1 MRKYIYIGVVAALM
15 ATTASAQT
23 KERTQVTEEYT
34 NMNVTPPVTIAPK
47 TSQNRY
53 VRLYGGF
60 ASTLLNPLK
69 NKTTSAIVDIMGVKV
84 EDKPFRGLN
93 LGWAFGKSIAK
104 DYVFL
109 ETGIDV
115 TTGWI
120 NISDGNRNDQL
131 STLLAIAD
139 VEIPVNI
146 AFRGRVDNSDICI
159 SPYFG
164 PHLKI
169 NAGYGGKMADNVCR
183 VGVQVGLNFDFNH
196 FYLGVGWDHD
206 FTSLTSKTNTFTSG
220 LRAHMGVIF

>member
-23 KERTQVTEEYT
+23 KKRTQVTEEYT
-34 NMNVTPPVTIAPK
+34 NINVAPPVTIASK
-47 TSQNRY
+47 TSQDRY

-69 NKTTSAIVDIMGVKV
+69 NKTTSAIADIIGVKV

-120 NISDGNRNDQL
+120 NISYGNKNDQL
-131 STLLAIAD
+131 ATLLAIAD

-146 AFRGRVDNSDICI
+146 AFRGRVDDSDICI

-169 NAGYGGKMADNVCR
+169 NAGYGGKMADKVCR
-183 VGVQVGLNFDFNH
+183 LGVQVGLNFDFNH

-206 FTSLTSKTNTFTSG
+206 FTSLTSPQNTFTSG
-220 LRAHMGVIF
+220 LRVHMGVIF